1 MHTLIKKQ
9 LVKFSKEKGYA
20 DLPEGEQFERYIAC
34 TYLHRYIGESPET
47 IDDTITGGGNDE
59 GIDIAAI
66 LINGKLVLEEQDI
79 IDIISEQPD
88 STARVIFIQT
98 KTSERFDT
106 KLIAK
111 FLSGVKRVTE
121 VAIAD
126 DQTPSCSGSKIKQ
139 MSSKLNDIADLIRCI
154 MENIDCFRDTKI
166 PLELYY
172 VTTAESNNT
181 EAYHEYNVRS
191 GIQAIQDFSI
201 YKFDTSDPLHLDGA
215 DEIATRTKE
224 RFGPQ
229 DVKFKFQHKVPIWLT
244 DPHAHNL
251 DSAYIGMLPISE
263 LRPLLCDELGRPRES
278 IYVDNVRQFLGNNN
292 PVNAK
297 IYETLDSSD
306 HELFPILN
314 NGITIIA
321 SKLIEASQKMTISGY
336 QIVNGAQTSSQII
349 RWLQAHESGDKS
361 IFSQIS
367 TNTLVPVKII
377 VSEDEALRSR
387 IAVATNLQTAILK
400 SDIQAS
406 THKAKEVEEYF
417 ITSGELGLRYERQK
431 GEEVK
436 QNVAQT
442 RVFTTEALNRA
453 VAAAAF
459 GDAHTATTNPKELTQ
474 EDSYIWDEANALEL
488 YFYSAWILYQIDTH
502 FRRLSEDS
510 VIKVCKYY
518 IAAMVSAALNNTLR
532 TTFLNTESN
541 GQRIKI
547 VQRLNR
553 DEFRIDDPQT
563 ERIREL
569 IRAACETTREFFA
582 ETLAKGKSLK
592 KDDVRRGSTQRE
604 LLHAFFL
611 NREGSL

>member
-1 MHTLIKKQ
+1 MHTLTKKR
-9 LVKFSKEKGYA
+9 LTKFSKEKGYTE
-20 DLPEGEQFERYIAC
+20 LPEGDQFERYIAC
-34 TYLHRYIGESPET
+34 TYLHRYIGESPEA

-66 LINGKLVLEEQDI
+66 LINGKPVLEEQDI

-121 VAIAD
+121 VASAD
-126 DQTPSCSGSKIKQ
+126 DQMTSYSGGKVKQ

-172 VTTAESNNT
+172 VTTAQSNNT
-181 EAYHEYNVRS
+181 EAHLEYNVRS
-191 GIQAIQDFSI
+191 AIQAIQDFNV
-201 YKFDTSDPLHLDGA
+201 YKFDSSDPLHLDGA

-244 DPHAHNL
+244 DTQAHNL

-292 PVNAK
+292 PVNTK

-349 RWLQAHESGDKS
+349 RWLQAHESGDKTN
-361 IFSQIS
+361 FAQMS

-377 VSEDEALRSR
+377 VSADEALRSR

-417 ITSGELGLRYERQK
+417 NNTGELGLRYERQK

-436 QNVAQT
+436 RNIAQT

-459 GDAHTATTNPKELTQ
+459 GDAHTATTDPKELTQ
-474 EDSYIWDEANALEL
+474 ENSYVWNDTNALEL
-488 YFYSAWILYQIDTH
+488 YFYSAWILYQIDTY
-502 FRRLSEDS
+502 FRRFPEDS

-518 IAAMVSAALNNTLR
+518 IATMVSAALNDPLR
-532 TTFLNTESN
+532 TTFLSAESN
-541 GQRIKI
+541 EQRIKT
-547 VQRLNR
+547 VQRMNR
-553 DEFRIDDPQT
+553 DQFRIDELQT

-569 IRAACETTREFFA
+569 IREACETTRELFA
-582 ETLAKGKSLK
+582 ETLAEGKSLK
-592 KDDVRRGSTQRE
+592 KDNVRRGSTQKD
-604 LLHAFFL
+604 LLQAFFE
-611 NREGSL
+611 RR